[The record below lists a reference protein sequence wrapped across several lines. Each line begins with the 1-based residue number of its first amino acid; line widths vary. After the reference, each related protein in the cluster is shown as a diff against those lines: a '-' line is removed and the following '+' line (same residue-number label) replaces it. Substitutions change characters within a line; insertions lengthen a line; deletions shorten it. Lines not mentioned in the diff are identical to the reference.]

1 LGDRVEDPDITLFVV
16 ATRLGFT
23 VRVTKKQWEKIVSEK
38 HPVMAGRERDVRDV
52 LSNPE
57 EIRQSKR
64 DPMVFL
70 FYVREKPGR
79 RLSAVVKKVD
89 NEDGFLVTAYPTD
102 AIKEGERRWTK

>member
-1 LGDRVEDPDITLFVV
+1 MADEDPDATLFV
-16 ATRLGFT
+16 AFTRLGFA
-23 VRVTKKQWEKIVSEK
+23 VRVTKRQWERIVSEK
-38 HPVMAGRERDVRDV
+38 HPVMAGRQRDVLDV
-52 LSNPE
+52 LSNPD
-57 EIRQSKR
+57 EIRESKR

-79 RLSAVVKKVD
+79 WLSAVVKRVD